1 MPELS
6 VAILALE
13 SDQRDVLQILVE
25 GTSIA
30 RVAAAFGGFPMGTA
44 DLILRRIHDAN
55 PDVILLDIPPEDP
68 APALR
73 AIDLFHSEVP
83 GAAVFAFGVM
93 NQPQVIVSAM
103 RSGAR
108 EYLDRTS
115 SPGTLLEAFV
125 RLTAA
130 RNKARHSG
138 VRGKVFTVVNAKG
151 GCGATTVAVNTAL
164 CMRSRQGASVA
175 LVDLAPLGQAALQLN
190 VKPTFT
196 VLDAMRNLH
205 RLDGSLLEGYMMR
218 HDSGLHLLAAPSQPL
233 SLSDS
238 PGDVARLFDLLVSHY
253 RYVVVDAS
261 TRLDQITRVVGE
273 ISDMVLLVAHADVAS
288 LWSAARV
295 REYLANEQNGE
306 RIHLVLNRFRKIRN
320 FGDSDV
326 EAATHA
332 RVFAKIPN
340 FYAIVSTA
348 IERGVPVASQNHS
361 EIARCFVDLATELME
376 GKASEKTRS
385 WSLFKS
391 A

>member
-83 GAAVFAFGVM
+83 GAAVFVFGVM

-164 CMRSRQGASVA
+164 CMRSPQG
-175 LVDLAPLGQAALQLN
+175 
-190 VKPTFT
+190 
-196 VLDAMRNLH
+196 
-205 RLDGSLLEGYMMR
+205 GYMVR